1 MYKEIRIHEAGIH
14 KDGAAV
20 AGQRYVPKGHVAFR
34 GAGAG
39 HFDGVHRVLDGVAC
53 AAPREEGVELS
64 PYGAEGARSVA
75 TLAVAALGGDHAVEP
90 AVDVGRGD
98 GRDVALGEGGVVELR
113 EETHSLDGGLRRS
126 DRFGIFD
133 IQLSGVGKEDAFPLC
148 FARTAGGHGMVAELF
163 LLFHDLSPLRCSECE
178 NRANISIIP
187 ARGARFQ
194 QK

>member
-1 MYKEIRIHEAGIH
+1 MRNKHAKHCGGSQISLNKEIRIYEADIH

-39 HFDGVHRVLDGVAC
+39 HFDGVHRVLDGVAG

-90 AVDVGRGD
+90 AVDVRMGD
-98 GRDVALGEGGVVELR
+98 GRDVALGEGGVVEPR
-113 EETHSLDGGLRRS
+113 EETHPLDGGLRRS

-148 FARTAGGHGMVAELF
+148 FARTAGGHGMVDELF
-163 LLFHDLSPLRCSECE
+163 FAVS
-178 NRANISIIP
+178 
-187 ARGARFQ
+187 
-194 QK
+194 